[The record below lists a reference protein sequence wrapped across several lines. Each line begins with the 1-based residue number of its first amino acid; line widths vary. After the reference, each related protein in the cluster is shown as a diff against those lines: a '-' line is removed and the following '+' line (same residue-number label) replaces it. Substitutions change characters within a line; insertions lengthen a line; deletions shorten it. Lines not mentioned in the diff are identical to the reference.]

1 MAGSAK
7 DRFVY
12 PLEKRVVNPVVML
25 AWRPGIPLT
34 VRIDLDTR

>member
-12 PLEKRVVNPVVML
+12 PLEKRVVNQP
-25 AWRPGIPLT
+25 ADGAH
-34 VRIDLDTR
+34 

>member
-1 MAGSAK
+1 MAGSAR

-25 AWRPGIPLT
+25 A
-34 VRIDLDTR
+34 